1 MPMPAEPRFHTMKT
15 AAGIAPVPAPAPR
28 PFLSAGSRAWRTLVR
43 DRYALAGGLGV
54 LIFVGL
60 ALLAPLVAP
69 YHPNYQHPQGLSPIG
84 APSAPGHEFL
94 FGTDLLGRDL
104 LSRVIWG
111 TRVSLAVGIV
121 STLVALVTALA
132 VGLTAGYSRGV
143 VRTVLIWI
151 TNAVLSFPSL
161 LLMLALVSVL
171 PRGIWVVIFVLS
183 VFAWA
188 YPARV
193 IYGEVLSVTQREFVD
208 AARAIGAGP
217 LRIAIHHVLP
227 QLIPLVVVYFTLRV
241 PATILAEAS
250 LSFLGLGVQPPTAS
264 WGSIIY
270 EGARAYR
277 SAPWI
282 FLFPGAIIACA
293 VVSFNLLGDGLRDAL
308 DPTSGVRRRGAG

>member
-1 MPMPAEPRFHTMKT
+1 VKT
-15 AAGIAPVPAPAPR
+15 LSAAG
-28 PFLSAGSRAWRTLVR
+28 RAWRTLKR
-43 DRYALAGGLGV
+43 DRYALAGGIGV
-54 LIFVGL
+54 LGFIGL
-60 ALLAPLVAP
+60 ALLAPYVSP
-69 YHPNYQHPQGLSPIG
+69 YDPNFQFREGLSAVG
-84 APSAPGHEFL
+84 APVGPSRAFV

-111 TRVSLAVGIV
+111 TRVSLAVGVI
-121 STLVALVTALA
+121 STLAALGLA
-132 VGLTAGYSRGV
+132 IVVGLVSGYFHGA
-143 VRTVLIWI
+143 VRTGLMWI

-171 PRGIWVVIFVLS
+171 PRGIWVVVFVLS

-193 IYGEVLSVTQREFVD
+193 FYGEVRSVTQREFVD
-208 AARAIGAGP
+208 AARAIGAGSG
-217 LRIAIHHVLP
+217 RILARHILP
-227 QLIPLVVVYFTLRV
+227 QLIPLLVVYFTLRV

-282 FLFPGAIIACA
+282 FFFPGAVIALA
-293 VVSFNLLGDGLRDAL
+293 VLSFNLLGDGLRDAF
-308 DPTSGVRRRGAG
+308 DPTSGARRRGAP

>member
-1 MPMPAEPRFHTMKT
+1 MRR
-15 AAGIAPVPAPAPR
+15 AASAPVHVPVIQR
-28 PFLSAGSRAWRTLVR
+28 PFLSASGRAWRTLVR
-43 DRYALAGGLGV
+43 DRYALGGGLGV
-54 LIFVGL
+54 LLFIVL
-60 ALLAPLVAP
+60 ALFAPFVAP
-69 YHPNYQHPQGLSPIG
+69 YDPNYQHPQGLSAVG
-84 APSAPGHEFL
+84 APRGPGEEFA

-104 LSRVIWG
+104 LSRVVWG
-111 TRVSLAVGIV
+111 TRVSLAVGVI
-121 STLVALVTALA
+121 STVIALSVAIGIGLVA
-132 VGLTAGYSRGV
+132 GYFSGPA
-143 VRTVLIWI
+143 RTVLIWI

-171 PRGIWVVIFVLS
+171 PRGLWVVVFVLS

-193 IYGEVLSVTQREFVD
+193 IYSEVLSVSQREFID
-208 AARAIGAGP
+208 AARAIGAGSSRV
-217 LRIAIHHVLP
+217 LLQHILP
-227 QLIPLVVVYFTLRV
+227 QLVPLVVVYFTLRV

-282 FLFPGAIIACA
+282 FFFPGAIIATA
-293 VVSFNLLGDGLRDAL
+293 VLSFNLLGDGLRDAF
-308 DPTSGVRRRGAG
+308 DPTSGARRRGGR

>member
-1 MPMPAEPRFHTMKT
+1 MATSIQSPY
-15 AAGIAPVPAPAPR
+15 
-28 PFLSAGSRAWRTLVR
+28 LSASGRAWRTLAR
-43 DRYALAGGLGV
+43 DRFALAGGLGV
-54 LIFVGL
+54 LLFIVL

-69 YHPNYQHPQGLSPIG
+69 YNPNYQHPQGLSRVG
-84 APSAPGHEFL
+84 APAGPGPSFAL
-94 FGTDLLGRDL
+94 GTDLLGRDL

-111 TRVSLAVGIV
+111 TRVSLAVGVI
-121 STLVALVTALA
+121 STVIALGVALAI
-132 VGLTAGYSRGV
+132 GLTAGYFGGGT
-143 VRTVLIWI
+143 RTVLLWVI
-151 TNAVLSFPSL
+151 NAVLSFPSL

-171 PRGIWVVIFVLS
+171 PRGIWVVVFVLS

-193 IYGEVLSVTQREFVD
+193 IYGEVLSVTQREFID
-208 AARAIGAGP
+208 AAHAIGASHF
-217 LRIAIHHVLP
+217 RILVAHVLP
-227 QLIPLVVVYFTLRV
+227 QLVPLIVVYFTLRV
-241 PATILAEAS
+241 PATILSEAS

-282 FLFPGAIIACA
+282 FLFPGAIIAAA

-308 DPTSGVRRRGAG
+308 DPAGGARRRGAA

>member
-1 MPMPAEPRFHTMKT
+1 MSLRIRSASVLRAGRP
-15 AAGIAPVPAPAPR
+15 AGIPL
-28 PFLSAGSRAWRTLVR
+28 LSASGRAWRVLKR
-43 DRYALAGGLGV
+43 DRFALAGGAGV
-54 LIFVGL
+54 LFLIGL
-60 ALLAPLVAP
+60 ALLAPLVVP
-69 YHPNYQHPQGLSPIG
+69 FDPNFQHAEGLTPIG
-84 APSAPGHEFL
+84 APVPPGATFR

-104 LSRVIWG
+104 LSRVIYG
-111 TRVSLAVGIV
+111 ARISLAVGLL
-121 STLVALVTALA
+121 STVAALTLA
-132 VGLTAGYSRGV
+132 VIVGLTAGYFRGV
-143 VRTVLIWI
+143 LRTVLLWI

-171 PRGIWVVIFVLS
+171 PRGIWVVVFVLS

-188 YPARV
+188 YPAR
-193 IYGEVLSVTQREFVD
+193 IFYGEVLSVTQREFVE

-217 LRIAIHHVLP
+217 RRILWRHILP
-227 QLIPLVVVYFTLRV
+227 QLLPLLIVYFTLRV

-282 FLFPGAIIACA
+282 FFFPGAVIALSVLC
-293 VVSFNLLGDGLRDAL
+293 FNLLGDGLRDAF
-308 DPTSGVRRRGAG
+308 DPTAGARRRGLA

>member
-1 MPMPAEPRFHTMKT
+1 MRPAAT
-15 AAGIAPVPAPAPR
+15 ARAPAAPAAQR
-28 PFLSAGSRAWRTLVR
+28 AFLSARGRAWRTLAR
-43 DRYALAGGLGV
+43 DRYALAGGVGV
-54 LIFVGL
+54 LIFIAL
-60 ALLAPLVAP
+60 AVLAPVVAP
-69 YHPNYQHPQGLSPIG
+69 YNPNYQHPQGLSAVG
-84 APSAPGHEFL
+84 APRSPGEEFV

-111 TRVSLAVGIV
+111 TRVSLAVGVI
-121 STLVALVTALA
+121 STIIALSVAIGIGLVA
-132 VGLTAGYSRGV
+132 GYFRGPA
-143 VRTVLIWI
+143 RTVLIWI

-171 PRGIWVVIFVLS
+171 PRGLWVVVFVLS

-193 IYGEVLSVTQREFVD
+193 IYSEVLSVAQREFID
-208 AARAIGAGP
+208 GARAIGASSP
-217 LRIAIHHVLP
+217 RILLQHILP
-227 QLIPLVVVYFTLRV
+227 QLVPLVVVYFTLRV

-282 FLFPGAIIACA
+282 FFFPGAIIACA
-293 VVSFNLLGDGLRDAL
+293 VVSFNLLGDGLRDAF
-308 DPTSGVRRRGAG
+308 DPTSGVRRRGPA

>member
-1 MPMPAEPRFHTMKT
+1 MSVQSTT
-15 AAGIAPVPAPAPR
+15 AATPPR
-28 PFLSAGSRAWRTLVR
+28 AFLSARGRAWRALVR
-43 DRYALAGGLGV
+43 DRYAAAGAAGV
-54 LIFVGL
+54 TLFVAL

-69 YHPNYQHPQGLSPIG
+69 YEPNFQHPQGLSRLG
-84 APSAPGHEFL
+84 APTGPGAGFPL
-94 FGTDLLGRDL
+94 GTDLLGRDL
-104 LSRVIWG
+104 LSRVIYG
-111 TRVSLAVGIV
+111 TRTSLAVGVI
-121 STLVALVTALA
+121 STTGALTVALA
-132 VGLTAGYSRGV
+132 VGLTAGYFGGA
-143 VRTVLIWI
+143 VRTVLVWI

-193 IYGEVLSVTQREFVD
+193 IYGEVLSVTRREFVD
-208 AARAIGAGP
+208 AARAVGAGP
-217 LRIAIHHVLP
+217 LRVVVRHVLP

-282 FLFPGAIIACA
+282 FLFPGAVIAAA
-293 VVSFNLLGDGLRDAL
+293 VVSFNLLGDGLRDAF
-308 DPTSGVRRRGAG
+308 DPTRSGAR

>member
-1 MPMPAEPRFHTMKT
+1 MKSVPAQPAT
-15 AAGIAPVPAPAPR
+15 IAPTVQAGPAHA
-28 PFLSAGSRAWRTLVR
+28 FLSASGRAWRTLKR
-43 DRYALAGGLGV
+43 DRYALVGGIGV
-54 LIFVGL
+54 VCFVFL
-60 ALLAPLVAP
+60 ALLAPLFAP
-69 YHPNYQHPQGLSPIG
+69 FSPNFQHPEGLSGIG
-84 APSAPGHEFL
+84 APVGPNNVFR

-111 TRVSLAVGIV
+111 TRVSLAVGLL
-121 STLVALVTALA
+121 STVASLILALVI
-132 VGLTAGYSRGV
+132 GLSAGYFRGAI
-143 VRTVLIWI
+143 RTILIWI
-151 TNAVLSFPSL
+151 TNAVLSFPTL

-171 PRGIWVVIFVLS
+171 PRGIWIVVFVLS

-193 IYGEVLSVTQREFVD
+193 FYGEVLSVGQREFVD

-217 LRIAIHHVLP
+217 LRILLRHILP
-227 QLIPLVVVYFTLRV
+227 QLIPLLVVYFTLRV

-282 FLFPGAIIACA
+282 FFFPGAIIALA
-293 VVSFNLLGDGLRDAL
+293 VLSFNLLGDGLRDAF
-308 DPTSGVRRRGAG
+308 DPTASVRRGGGR

>member
-1 MPMPAEPRFHTMKT
+1 MSGAS
-15 AAGIAPVPAPAPR
+15 G
-28 PFLSAGSRAWRTLVR
+28 RAWRTLKR
-43 DRYALAGGLGV
+43 DRYALAGGIGV
-54 LIFVGL
+54 VGFV
-60 ALLAPLVAP
+60 LLAVLAPFVAP
-69 YHPNYQHPQGLSPIG
+69 YGPNFQHAQGLSGVG
-84 APSAPGHEFL
+84 APVGPNSAFR

-111 TRVSLAVGIV
+111 TRVSLAVGLL
-121 STLVALVTALA
+121 STIVALTLSLA
-132 VGLTAGYSRGV
+132 VGLTAGYFRGPI
-143 VRTVLIWI
+143 RTVLIWF

-171 PRGIWVVIFVLS
+171 PRGIWIVVFVLS

-188 YPARV
+188 YPAR
-193 IYGEVLSVTQREFVD
+193 IFYSEVLSVGQREFVD
-208 AARAIGAGP
+208 AARAIGANP
-217 LRIAIHHVLP
+217 LRILLRHILP
-227 QLIPLVVVYFTLRV
+227 QLIPLLVVYFTLRV

-282 FLFPGAIIACA
+282 FFFPGAIIALA
-293 VVSFNLLGDGLRDAL
+293 VLSFNLLGDGLRDAF
-308 DPTSGVRRRGAG
+308 DPTASVRQRGGR

>member
-1 MPMPAEPRFHTMKT
+1 VKS
-15 AAGIAPVPAPAPR
+15 VPAQPVAAAPAVQPGAVR
-28 PFLSAGSRAWRTLVR
+28 PFLSASGRAWRTLKR
-43 DRYALAGGLGV
+43 DRYALVGGIGV
-54 LIFVGL
+54 LGFILL

-69 YHPNYQHPQGLSPIG
+69 YDPNFQHPEGLTGIG
-84 APSAPGHEFL
+84 APVGPNSVFR

-111 TRVSLAVGIV
+111 TRVSLAVGLL
-121 STLVALVTALA
+121 STIAALVLALA
-132 VGLTAGYSRGV
+132 VALTAGYFRGAI
-143 VRTVLIWI
+143 RTLLIWI
-151 TNAVLSFPSL
+151 TNAMLSFPSL

-171 PRGIWVVIFVLS
+171 PRGIWIVIFVLS

-188 YPARV
+188 YPAR
-193 IYGEVLSVTQREFVD
+193 IFYGEVLSVGQREFVE
-208 AARAIGAGP
+208 AARAIGAQP
-217 LRIAIHHVLP
+217 LRVLLRHILP
-227 QLIPLVVVYFTLRV
+227 QLVPLLVVYFTLRV

-282 FLFPGAIIACA
+282 FFFPGAIIALA
-293 VVSFNLLGDGLRDAL
+293 VLSFNLLGDGLRDAF
-308 DPTSGVRRRGAG
+308 DPTASVRQRGGR

>member
-1 MPMPAEPRFHTMKT
+1 MKT
-15 AAGIAPVPAPAPR
+15 SAGAAPQEVTVSP
-28 PFLSAGSRAWRTLVR
+28 PFLSASGRAWRTLVR
-43 DRYALAGGLGV
+43 DRFALAGGVGV
-54 LIFVGL
+54 MLFVAL
-60 ALLAPLVAP
+60 ALLAPVFAP
-69 YHPNYQHPQGLSPIG
+69 YNPNYQHPQGLSPVG
-84 APSAPGHEFL
+84 APRAPGAEFV

-111 TRVSLAVGIV
+111 TRVSLAVGVI
-121 STLVALVTALA
+121 STVIALA
-132 VGLTAGYSRGV
+132 VAMMIALTAGFFTGAT
-143 VRTVLIWI
+143 RTVLLWI
-151 TNAVLSFPSL
+151 INAVLSFPTL

-171 PRGIWVVIFVLS
+171 PRGIWVVVFVLS

-193 IYGEVLSVTQREFVD
+193 IYGEVLSVTQREFID
-208 AARAIGAGP
+208 AARAIGANN
-217 LRIAIHHVLP
+217 LRILARHVLP
-227 QLIPLVVVYFTLRV
+227 QLVPLIVVYFTLRV
-241 PATILAEAS
+241 PATILSEAS

-282 FLFPGAIIACA
+282 FFFPGAVIACT

-308 DPTSGVRRRGAG
+308 DPTGGVRRRGNA

>member
-1 MPMPAEPRFHTMKT
+1 MNSVARPT
-15 AAGIAPVPAPAPR
+15 AVPAPR
-28 PFLSAGSRAWRTLVR
+28 PFLSAGGRAWRTLAR

-60 ALLAPLVAP
+60 AGLAPIVAP
-69 YHPNYQHPQGLSPIG
+69 YQPNYQHPQGLSPIG
-84 APSAPGHEFL
+84 TPVAPGREFL

-111 TRVSLAVGIV
+111 TRVSLAVGIL
-121 STLVALVTALA
+121 STLVALAAALA
-132 VGLTAGYSRGV
+132 VGLSAGYFHGT

-171 PRGIWVVIFVLS
+171 PRGVWVVIVVLS

-193 IYGEVLSVTQREFVD
+193 IYGEVLSVTQREFID

-217 LRIAIHHVLP
+217 LRVAIRHVLP
-227 QLIPLVVVYFTLRV
+227 QLVPLVIVYFTLRV

-282 FLFPGAIIACA
+282 FFFPGAITACA

-308 DPTSGVRRRGAG
+308 DPTSGARRRGVAGGSAG

>member
-1 MPMPAEPRFHTMKT
+1 MKT
-15 AAGIAPVPAPAPR
+15 TTSTALVPKPVHR
-28 PFLSAGSRAWRTLVR
+28 PFLSASGRAWRTLVR

-54 LIFVGL
+54 LLFIGL
-60 ALLAPLVAP
+60 ALTAPVVAP
-69 YHPNYQHPQGLSPIG
+69 YSPNYQHPQGLSSIG
-84 APSAPGHEFL
+84 APVAPGHEFL

-111 TRVSLAVGIV
+111 TRVSLAVGV
-121 STLVALVTALA
+121 LSTVVALTVALA
-132 VGLTAGYSRGV
+132 VGLSAGYFGGA
-143 VRTVLIWI
+143 VRTALIWI
-151 TNAVLSFPSL
+151 VHAVLSFPSL

-171 PRGIWVVIFVLS
+171 PRGIWVVVFVLS

-217 LRIAIHHVLP
+217 LRIVIRHLLP

-241 PATILAEAS
+241 PATILSEAS

-282 FLFPGAIIACA
+282 FFFPGAVIACA
-293 VVSFNLLGDGLRDAL
+293 VVAFNLLGDGLRDAF
-308 DPTSGVRRRGAG
+308 DPTSGARRRGGV

>member
-1 MPMPAEPRFHTMKT
+1 MSGAS
-15 AAGIAPVPAPAPR
+15 G
-28 PFLSAGSRAWRTLVR
+28 RAWRTLKR
-43 DRYALAGGLGV
+43 DRYALGGGIGV
-54 LIFVGL
+54 LSFVLL
-60 ALLAPLVAP
+60 AFLAPLVAP
-69 YHPNYQHPQGLSPIG
+69 YDPNFQHPQGLSGVG
-84 APSAPGHEFL
+84 APVGPNSAFR

-111 TRVSLAVGIV
+111 TRVSLAVGLL
-121 STLVALVTALA
+121 STIVALTLSLL
-132 VGLTAGYSRGV
+132 VGLTAGYFRGP
-143 VRTVLIWI
+143 VRTVLIWF
-151 TNAVLSFPSL
+151 TNAVLSFPTL

-171 PRGIWVVIFVLS
+171 PRGIWIVVFVLS

-193 IYGEVLSVTQREFVD
+193 FYGEVLSVGQREFID
-208 AARAIGAGP
+208 AARAIGAEP
-217 LRIAIHHVLP
+217 VRILLRHILP
-227 QLIPLVVVYFTLRV
+227 QLIPLLVVYFTLRV

-282 FLFPGAIIACA
+282 FFFPGAVIALA
-293 VVSFNLLGDGLRDAL
+293 VLSFNLLGDGLRDAF
-308 DPTSGVRRRGAG
+308 DPTSSVRQRGGR

>member
-1 MPMPAEPRFHTMKT
+1 MKATTTST
-15 AAGIAPVPAPAPR
+15 AVLQPPVHRA
-28 PFLSAGSRAWRTLVR
+28 FLSASGRAWRTLVR

-54 LIFVGL
+54 LIFIGL
-60 ALLAPLVAP
+60 ALLAPAVSP
-69 YHPNYQHPQGLSPIG
+69 YNPNYQHPQGLSSIG
-84 APSAPGHEFL
+84 APVGPGHEFPL
-94 FGTDLLGRDL
+94 GTDLLGRDL

-111 TRVSLAVGIV
+111 TRVSLAVGV
-121 STLVALVTALA
+121 LSTVVALTVALA
-132 VGLTAGYSRGV
+132 VGLSAGYFGGAARTTLMWV
-143 VRTVLIWI
+143 V
-151 TNAVLSFPSL
+151 NAVLSFPSL

-171 PRGIWVVIFVLS
+171 PRGIWVVVFVLS

-217 LRIAIHHVLP
+217 LRIVIRHLLP

-282 FLFPGAIIACA
+282 FFFPGAVIACA
-293 VVSFNLLGDGLRDAL
+293 VVAFNLLGDGLRDAF
-308 DPTSGVRRRGAG
+308 DPTSGARRRGAS

>member
-1 MPMPAEPRFHTMKT
+1 MKT
-15 AAGIAPVPAPAPR
+15 GTVALNRQPVQRAY
-28 PFLSAGSRAWRTLVR
+28 LSAGSRAWRTLVA

-60 ALLAPLVAP
+60 ALLAPFVAP

-84 APSAPGHEFL
+84 APAAPGREFL
-94 FGTDLLGRDL
+94 LGTDLLGRDL

-111 TRVSLAVGIV
+111 TRVSLAVGIL
-121 STLVALVTALA
+121 STLVALVMALA
-132 VGLTAGYSRGV
+132 VGLTAGYARGG

-282 FLFPGAIIACA
+282 FFFPGAIIACA
-293 VVSFNLLGDGLRDAL
+293 VVSFNLLGDGLRDAV
-308 DPTSGVRRRGAG
+308 DPTSGARRRGMTREGGA

>member
-1 MPMPAEPRFHTMKT
+1 M
-15 AAGIAPVPAPAPR
+15 
-28 PFLSAGSRAWRTLVR
+28 
-43 DRYALAGGLGV
+43 
-54 LIFVGL
+54 
-60 ALLAPLVAP
+60 
-69 YHPNYQHPQGLSPIG
+69 
-84 APSAPGHEFL
+84 
-94 FGTDLLGRDL
+94 
-104 LSRVIWG
+104 IWG
-111 TRVSLAVGIV
+111 TRVSLAVGIL

-132 VGLTAGYSRGV
+132 VGLTAGYARGA

-208 AARAIGAGP
+208 AARAIGARP
-217 LRIAIHHVLP
+217 LRIAIRHVLP

-282 FLFPGAIIACA
+282 FFFPGAIIACA

-308 DPTSGVRRRGAG
+308 DPTSGVRRRGVG

>member
-1 MPMPAEPRFHTMKT
+1 MSGRAGT
-15 AAGIAPVPAPAPR
+15 ASARSVTDTWLGQTGAR
-28 PFLSAGSRAWRTLVR
+28 PFLSASGRAWRTLRR
-43 DRYALAGGLGV
+43 DRYALAGGAGV
-54 LIFVGL
+54 LFFVGL

-69 YHPNYQHPQGLSPIG
+69 YSPNFQHPSGLSPIG
-84 APSAPGHEFL
+84 APVAPGDAFSL
-94 FGTDLLGRDL
+94 GTDLLGRDL
-104 LSRVIWG
+104 LSRVMYG
-111 TRVSLAVGIV
+111 TRVSLAVGV
-121 STLVALVTALA
+121 LSTVFALVVALM
-132 VGLTAGYSRGV
+132 VGLTAGYVGGG

-171 PRGIWVVIFVLS
+171 PRGIWIVVFVLS

-193 IYGEVLSVTQREFVD
+193 LYSEVLSVTQREFID
-208 AARAIGAGP
+208 AARVIGAGP
-217 LRIAIHHVLP
+217 VRVLIRHVLP
-227 QLIPLVVVYFTLRV
+227 QLIPLIVVYFTLRV

-282 FLFPGAIIACA
+282 FFFPGAVIALA
-293 VVSFNLLGDGLRDAL
+293 VLSFNLLGDGLRDAF
-308 DPTSGVRRRGAG
+308 DPTSGARRRGGA